1 MMKAMGSDRNRAPPR
16 PQATPIRPLPALQLK
31 PLPRKGA
38 AAATPSVEPTI
49 LLVGGEASFEPA
61 LRTALARH
69 KVYVETA
76 TAAEVADTV
85 VVTAPD
91 LVLLAGEAARDGGS
105 EILARLAKTPSS
117 SVVPVAILGEDAALD
132 ERLRAFRY
140 GAAAVIPRS
149 ASIDAIAEQVAKLAR
164 EIPER
169 GGEALGVIGEATLSE
184 FVTALSKELRSGILS
199 VRPGEEGEQ
208 PVRLVLGSGR
218 PLAAFIDEFV
228 KRVRR
233 HVVHAEP
240 LHYEFDNRAG
250 GTVRLLDPEATDYE
264 RVAGGMK
271 GLRVALADDDAARAD
286 NVAQE
291 LRSRGAA
298 VVVTD
303 LAPTDVR
310 FLRLRQVDPEVLI
323 IGESHL
329 EGAGY
334 ELLRRMRKDTRL
346 RWVSLLVVRWEE
358 IWSESISV
366 PTLDRLEAA
375 LSSLAASDRAL
386 CDLAD
391 SGSPFDQ
398 RLEVTGPARALRA
411 LSASRRSIRLTV
423 HNPRAQIT
431 IDLSDGLIVGAT
443 GDGLADGQH
452 WEGALALAA
461 LLVLSSGRLHVEPV
475 QQPASTNIMATVDVA
490 LNMADSEIA
499 PISPSVPSPIGQSL
513 RPPGPLSLPPPRAVE
528 AAVPTGASVRPPR
541 PAARAGISKPLTALL
556 VGLAALQ
563 GLLFAALFGSFRA
576 KSDSTAPAA
585 SASVPAAPAEQ
596 GLAPERPSS
605 AAPASA
611 ASTAEPSP
619 SPAPAEREP
628 PSLLDESGTRAP
640 TCQELLPQAVQ
651 AGDFPGA
658 ANEATRNSNKALV
671 RGDVDEA
678 QRALCKAVIWDSKS
692 AQPYLDLAQ
701 LLLIRRDGAAAVEW
715 ARKATALDPL
725 STRAQ
730 SLLGDGLVRIGD
742 HPGAKRAWLA
752 AAKIQPGET
761 EQIAD
766 LFRRSLREAELS
778 LRKRDYLRAERFFRR
793 GVVLDPESLAA
804 SRGLALTLFRLGD
817 FKPAQRWSHR
827 AVVLAP
833 RDPDVRVILGD
844 ALSADGNKRGAEVEW
859 REALRLDPANAEAQK
874 RINRMNA
881 GL

>member
-1 MMKAMGSDRNRAPPR
+1 MP
-16 PQATPIRPLPALQLK
+16 RPLPSLNLK
-31 PLPRKGA
+31 PLTSRTPPSA
-38 AAATPSVEPTI
+38 APGPNVDPTI
-49 LLVGGEASFEPA
+49 LLVGGDAAFEPA

-69 KVYVETA
+69 KIYVETA
-76 TAAEVADTV
+76 TIATVTETV

-91 LVLLAGEAARDGGS
+91 LVLLAGEAAKDGGA
-105 EILARLAKTPSS
+105 EILERLAKTPSS

-132 ERLRAFRY
+132 ERLRAFRH

-149 ASIDAIAEQVAKLAR
+149 ASVDAIAEQVAKLAR

-169 GGEALGVIGEATLSE
+169 GGESLGVIGEATLSE
-184 FVTALSKELRSGILS
+184 FVTTLSKELRSGILS
-199 VRPGEEGEQ
+199 IHPGEGGEQQ

-240 LHYEFDNRAG
+240 LHYEFDDRAG
-250 GTVRLLDPEATDYE
+250 GTVKLLDPEASDFE

-291 LRSRGAA
+291 LRSREAS

-310 FLRLRQVDPEVLI
+310 FARLRQVDPEVLI

-386 CDLAD
+386 RDLAEA
-391 SGSPFDQ
+391 GSPFDQ

-411 LSASRRSIRLTV
+411 LSASARSVRVSVT
-423 HNPRAQIT
+423 NPRAHIT
-431 IDLSDGLIVGAT
+431 VDLSEGLVVGAQ
-443 GDGLADGQH
+443 GDGLLDGQH
-452 WEGALALAA
+452 WEGALALSA

-475 QQPASTNIMATVDVA
+475 QQPASTNLMATIDVA
-490 LNMADSEIA
+490 LSMADNEIA
-499 PISPSVPSPIGQSL
+499 PISPSIPSPIGQSL
-513 RPPGPLSLPPPRAVE
+513 RPPGPLSLPPQAGPE
-528 AAVPTGASVRPPR
+528 PKQPPP
-541 PAARAGISKPLTALL
+541 PATSAPPLGRRGISKPATAFL

-563 GLLFAALFGSFRA
+563 GLVFAALFASF
-576 KSDSTAPAA
+576 KSKDEPSAA
-585 SASVPAAPAEQ
+585 SASAAPAQ
-596 GLAPERPSS
+596 
-605 AAPASA
+605 APASA
-611 ASTAEPSP
+611 PRTATAAAALPP
-619 SPAPAEREP
+619 QAAPAPAQTTEEP
-628 PSLLDESGTRAP
+628 APAPEPAATATEVAMPDMRDESGTRAP
-640 TCQELLPQAVQ
+640 TCEALLTQPVQ

-658 ANEATRNSNKALV
+658 AIEALQHSNKSLV

-692 AQPYLDLAQ
+692 AHPYLELAQ

-742 HPGAKRAWLA
+742 HAGAKKAWLA

-761 EQIAD
+761 EQITE

-778 LRKRDYLRAERFFRR
+778 LKKRDYLRAERFFRR
-793 GVVLDPESLAA
+793 SVVLDPESLAA

-817 FKPAQRWSHR
+817 FKPAERWAHR
-827 AVVLAP
+827 AIALAP
-833 RDPDVRVILGD
+833 RDPDVRIILGD
-844 ALSADGNKRGAEVEW
+844 TLAASGNKRGAEIEW
-859 REALRLDPANAEAQK
+859 REALKLDPANAEAQK
-874 RINRMNA
+874 RINRANA